1 MHASLG
7 RGTTILA
14 AIGLVLVGLLAG
26 ILVMLAAA
34 PEAPSPAP
42 VTPAAERTAPPV
54 AAPARPAPRPPRA
67 DSGAAAARVA
77 VPSPVAVN
85 TLFRDVAAR
94 VTPSVVYIQVETKAP
109 EGGNRFHQ
117 FEGDMRD
124 FFRQRRPQRSVGSG
138 VFLDADGHVVT
149 NHHVVERAERIQV
162 VLSDKRQFPA
172 RVVGVDESTDLAV
185 LQLEDAADAVFPA
198 LPLGDSDRVAVGE
211 WVVAVGNPFRLTSTV
226 TAGIVSALGRQVNII
241 DDTFRI
247 EDFIQTDAAINPGN
261 SGGALVNVRGELV
274 GINTAIATESGSYE
288 GYGFAVPS
296 NLVRRVADD
305 LIAHGEVRRG
315 FLGVSIQEVDAPLAR
330 ELGLGG
336 VRGVYVSGVRPG
348 GAAAEAGVQDGDV
361 VLAVEGRAVD
371 APNELQ
377 SAVAQYRPGDRL
389 RLDVLRDGRSR
400 RAVVTLMGRDAP
412 AYRDWLSDLAPG
424 ARPDAAAPRSA
435 PDDEAD
441 ADNGDADSMGD
452 GDADNGDAG
461 NGDADS
467 MGDEDADNGDA
478 GNGNADSMDD
488 EGAKGSTDDEA
499 ATPPVALDAWGLGV
513 RALTDAHRTAFG
525 VETGVYL
532 AYVTR
537 GGRAHRAGLPR
548 DVVLT
553 HLGGE
558 PIDGPDAL
566 RDALDA
572 AALDADTAPLARVHR
587 RDGTRAFYDVR

>member
-42 VTPAAERTAPPV
+42 VTPAAERTTPPV

-330 ELGLGG
+330 ELELGG

-441 ADNGDADSMGD
+441 AGQRGR
-452 GDADNGDAG
+452 GQHGRRG
-461 NGDADS
+461 RGHGHGQRDADS
-467 MGDEDADNGDA
+467 MGDEDA
-478 GNGNADSMDD
+478 
-488 EGAKGSTDDEA
+488 KGGTDDEA